1 MKRYI
6 NGMKYLSGFALFE
19 DVFKNPSGRF
29 TLSKE
34 EIEQLPSFKM
44 MKKYQEAMLKL
55 CPELTGN
62 IHFFPGR
69 GYPVRWQD
77 NPTSE
82 GKGIRTF
89 ELAIAY
95 YPFRI
100 NPSTG
105 NISFGSEKINK
116 NFDLDL
122 SSSEGWDRAVYE
134 IGLYSIARYFDV
146 PFSTVKNLEK
156 DPKKIIQFL
165 STGKLGKYNDP
176 NTEVAILT
184 MRYIIGND
192 DKINNFLADLI
203 KGNFKLTKQIFS
215 IPNLN
220 TREILRMAGF
230 PEDEA
235 ISLVTSH
242 NLGLF

>member
-1 MKRYI
+1 
-6 NGMKYLSGFALFE
+6 MKYLREFALFE
-19 DVFKNPSGRF
+19 DGFKTPSGRF

-34 EIEQLPSFKM
+34 EIEQLPSFKR
-44 MKKYQEAMLKL
+44 MKNYQQAMLKL
-55 CPELTGN
+55 CPELTGR

-69 GYPVRWQD
+69 AYPVHWQD

-105 NISFGSEKINK
+105 NISFGMEKINK

-122 SSSEGWDRAVYE
+122 SSPEGWDRAVYE

-146 PFSTVKNLEK
+146 SFPTIKNIEK
-156 DPKKIIQFL
+156 DPKKMLQFL
-165 STGKLGKYNDP
+165 STGKLGTKNPNDKV
-176 NTEVAILT
+176 TMLT
-184 MRYIIGND
+184 AGYVIGNN
-192 DKINNFLADLI
+192 DKINQILADLI
-203 KGNFKLTKQIFS
+203 KTNFKFTRQIFD

-220 TREILRMAGF
+220 MEEIFRMAGF
-230 PEDEA
+230 TEDEA
-235 ISLVTSH
+235 ASLLTSH
-242 NLGLF
+242 KIGLF

>member
-1 MKRYI
+1 MR
-6 NGMKYLSGFALFE
+6 YLSGFALFE
-19 DVFKNPSGRF
+19 DGFKTPSGRF

-34 EIEQLPSFKM
+34 EIEQLPSFKRM
-44 MKKYQEAMLKL
+44 EKYQQSMLEL
-55 CPELTGN
+55 SPELTGR

-69 GYPVRWQD
+69 AYPVHWQD

-122 SSSEGWDRAVYE
+122 SSPEGWDRAIYE
-134 IGLYSIARYFDV
+134 IGLYSIARYFEV
-146 PFSTVKNLEK
+146 PFSSVKNLEK
-156 DPKKIIQFL
+156 DPKKMLRFL
-165 STGKLGKYNDP
+165 STGKLGTKNPND
-176 NTEVAILT
+176 EVTILT
-184 MRYIIGND
+184 AGYMIGDND
-192 DKINNFLADLI
+192 KFNQILADLI
-203 KGNFKLTKQIFS
+203 KADFKFTRQIFD

-220 TREILRMAGF
+220 MEEILRIAEF
-230 PEDEA
+230 TEDEA
-235 ISLVTSH
+235 TSLIKAYE
-242 NLGLF
+242 LGLF

>member
-1 MKRYI
+1 
-6 NGMKYLSGFALFE
+6 MKYLKVFALFE
-19 DVFKNPSGRF
+19 DGFKNPFERF

-44 MKKYQEAMLKL
+44 MKKYQQAMLKL
-55 CPELTGN
+55 CPKLTGS

-122 SSSEGWDRAVYE
+122 SSSQGWNQAVYE
-134 IGLYSIARYFDV
+134 IGLYSIARYFGV

-156 DPKKIIQFL
+156 DPKKMSQFL
-165 STGKLGKYNDP
+165 STGKLGGSLDP
-176 NTEVAILT
+176 NTEVAMLT
-184 MRYIIGND
+184 MEYVIGSN
-192 DKINNFLADLI
+192 DKINHLLADLI
-203 KGNFKLTKQIFS
+203 KGDFKLTKQIFT

-220 TREILRMAGF
+220 IGEILRMAGF

-235 ISLVTSH
+235 SSLATSH
-242 NLGLF
+242 QLGLF